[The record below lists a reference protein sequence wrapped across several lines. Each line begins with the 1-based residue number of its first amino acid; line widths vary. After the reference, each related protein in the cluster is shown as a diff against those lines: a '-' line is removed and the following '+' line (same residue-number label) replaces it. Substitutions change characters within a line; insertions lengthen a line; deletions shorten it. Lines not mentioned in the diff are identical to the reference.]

1 MTRVKCYFA
10 LKTEQGIK
18 MNLHWKYLLAAVLAI
33 LSGLALATPLLIS
46 HVVPAVITIQGP
58 KADLS
63 LYPVYASFTGQPTN
77 SDITL
82 PDWYDK
88 DRDGVPSQIS
98 YNVVL
103 NVTNNSNETAMV
115 DLLYLSAGPN
125 YAPGSV
131 TWTPKSTVERTVE
144 GVYLDGKWVNSTWIP
159 SDQSILGGYW
169 RQGVDVQ
176 SIYMNGNLTQTFMR
190 IGGQWVDVT
199 SRVTVPGQ
207 DQSIPDDRI
216 TMLGPFMTESLSF
229 TPGNSSILLTDGYE
243 SVQVN
248 SGKDGF
254 NNFWTPNQSR
264 LIMLNGTVFATARN
278 IADLKLT
285 PTYLHLQV
293 SAMLQQSYANT
304 DPTSFIDTSS
314 LRNQL
319 CQIQLT
325 PNNNHYEYNIALTAN
340 QTFQLD
346 PFGVEVFIKN
356 RS

>member
-1 MTRVKCYFA
+1 
-10 LKTEQGIK
+10 
-18 MNLHWKYLLAAVLAI
+18 MNLHWKQILVAVLAI
-33 LSGLALATPLLIS
+33 LAGLALATPLLIS
-46 HVVPAVITIQGP
+46 HVVPVVITVQGP

-63 LYPVYASFTGQPTN
+63 LDPVFASFTVQPVN
-77 SDITL
+77 ADMAL
-82 PDWYDK
+82 PDWYDRN
-88 DRDGVPSQIS
+88 RDGVPSQIS

-103 NVTNNSNETAMV
+103 NVTNNSNETALV
-115 DLLYLSAGPN
+115 DLLYISAGPT
-125 YAPGSV
+125 YVPGSV
-131 TWTPKSTVERTVE
+131 TWTPPKSTIERTVE
-144 GVYLDGKWVNSTWIP
+144 GVYLDGKWVNTTWIP
-159 SDQSILGGYW
+159 SNQSIVGGYW

-176 SIYMNGNLTQTFMR
+176 SVYMKGNLTQTYMR
-190 IGGQWVDVT
+190 IDGQWVDVT
-199 SRVTVPGQ
+199 GRVTVPGQ
-207 DQSIPDDRI
+207 EQSIPDDRI

-229 TPGNSSILLTDGYE
+229 TPGNSSISQTDSYA

-254 NNFWTPNQSR
+254 NNFWAPNQSR

-304 DPTSFIDTSS
+304 DPTRFIDTSS

-325 PNNNHYEYNIALTAN
+325 PDNNRYEYNIALTSN
-340 QTFQLD
+340 QTFQPD
-346 PFGVEVFIKN
+346 QFGVEAFIEN